1 MLVKLLGSKFGVRMC
16 YYHFQQNNS
25 VVVVEMDYSE
35 RYQPT
40 PMRKIKSENFG
51 KDADVSMEICIVSFQ
66 DADMAR
72 RVVSYSR
79 LSDEKPQIAATTFQN
94 TIDMLDDLKERGEV
108 RSNNT
113 STMYIFIT
121 DGCAGQYKCR
131 TALYLLSMLAQ
142 RTGTII
148 YHCIRCAGHGKCR
161 CDAEGGC
168 HKTICDTAFDKFVK
182 VPEQQVDGKL
192 WAPSH

>member
-1 MLVKLLGSKFGVRMC
+1 MC
-16 YYHFQQNNS
+16 YDHFQQNNS
-25 VVVVEMDYSE
+25 VVIKEMNYSE

-40 PMRKIKSENFG
+40 PMREIKSENFG
-51 KDADVSMEICIVSFQ
+51 KDADVLMEIRIVSFQ
-66 DADMAR
+66 DADMSK

-79 LSDEKPQIAATTFQN
+79 LSDENPQIAATTFQN

-121 DGCAGQYKCR
+121 DGCAGQYKCG
-131 TALYLLSMLAQ
+131 TALYLLSMLTQ

-168 HKTICDTAFDKFVK
+168 HKTFCDTAFDKFVK
-182 VPEQQVDGKL
+182 VPEQQVDGKR
-192 WAPSH
+192 WAP